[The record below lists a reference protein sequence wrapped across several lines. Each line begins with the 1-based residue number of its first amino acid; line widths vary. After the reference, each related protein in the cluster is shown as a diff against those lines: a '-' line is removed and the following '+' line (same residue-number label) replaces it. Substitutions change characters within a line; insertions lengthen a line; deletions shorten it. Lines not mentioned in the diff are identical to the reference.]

1 MFDFIH
7 ALLKGTPYDAYHIEL
22 KKKRGQIILVI
33 EIEKAGYINIEDCQ
47 TVSRLIEPA
56 IEHHDEFK
64 EALIEV
70 ASADPERELKTF
82 KQYQNALGKTLKV
95 ITDKTIEGT
104 LDQVSESNIQVQ
116 TKNELIE
123 IPFNT
128 IKNTFLT
135 IVF

>member
-1 MFDFIH
+1 MFEFIH
-7 ALLKGTPYDAYHIEL
+7 GALGDTPYDAYHIEL
-22 KKKRGQIILVI
+22 KKKRGQSILVI

-47 TVSRLIEPA
+47 IVSRLIEPL
-56 IEHHDEFK
+56 IETHDAFK
-64 EALIEV
+64 NTLIEV

-82 KQYQNALGKTLKV
+82 KHYQNAVGKTLKV
-95 ITDKTIEGT
+95 ITGKTIEGT
-104 LDQVSESNIQVQ
+104 LEKVAEQSIHVNTI
-116 TKNELIE
+116 NELIE

>member
-7 ALLKGTPYDAYHIEL
+7 ALLKDTPYDAYHIEL
-22 KKKRGQIILVI
+22 KKKRGQHILVI

-47 TVSRLIEPA
+47 TVSRLIEPV

-64 EALIEV
+64 DALIEV

-104 LDQVSESNIQVQ
+104 LNQVSESNIQVQ